1 MKTQLDHFA
10 RRARSYWYMDGL
22 PEILVGV
29 LLLLMALISFGRSN
43 AVPGSPLART
53 ISTAN
58 NLLLTIGLGA
68 GIWFIQRQKE
78 RSTYPRT
85 GKVVH
90 QAMPARKMWLR
101 LFISVGVFIL
111 ITLALIASFFI
122 SPSFRGGLINAQLW
136 LPLGISAFF
145 GAVLIAAARDG
156 IKRFY
161 VFGGLSLITGF
172 GLWWYTS
179 ANTLSTRMPSNL
191 LNDPWGP
198 MPPELSTLF
207 LNNMNQAF
215 TEVAILTGILGCAFL
230 ISGIISRVMY
240 LRQNPLSM
248 DE

>member
-29 LLLLMALISFGRSN
+29 LPLLMALISFGRSN

-90 QAMPARKMWLR
+90 QAMPARKKW
-101 LFISVGVFIL
+101 
-111 ITLALIASFFI
+111 
-122 SPSFRGGLINAQLW
+122 
-136 LPLGISAFF
+136 
-145 GAVLIAAARDG
+145 
-156 IKRFY
+156 
-161 VFGGLSLITGF
+161 
-172 GLWWYTS
+172 
-179 ANTLSTRMPSNL
+179 
-191 LNDPWGP
+191 
-198 MPPELSTLF
+198 
-207 LNNMNQAF
+207 
-215 TEVAILTGILGCAFL
+215 
-230 ISGIISRVMY
+230 
-240 LRQNPLSM
+240 
-248 DE
+248 